1 MIIMNVLSM
10 MHWIVGGIVVEMW
23 WIMWLFLQMKLM
35 KLWVVQNDASEE
47 PLVTKPITLNEVT
60 KQNKR
65 RKIKVLEHFSTMAKK
80 YTTMLQ

>member
-1 MIIMNVLSM
+1 
-10 MHWIVGGIVVEMW
+10 VEMW

>member
-1 MIIMNVLSM
+1 
-10 MHWIVGGIVVEMW
+10 
-23 WIMWLFLQMKLM
+23 MKLM